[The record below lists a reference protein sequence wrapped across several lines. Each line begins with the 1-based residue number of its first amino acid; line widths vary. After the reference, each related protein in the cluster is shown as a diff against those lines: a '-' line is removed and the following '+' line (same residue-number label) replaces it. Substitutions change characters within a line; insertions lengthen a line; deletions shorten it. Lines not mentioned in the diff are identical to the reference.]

1 VLAPRTSAE
10 RKTKNAKCNELMSLV
25 VKPNKNSQEIVS
37 VTPQSAGWRY
47 ISFSAHQLAPGQTLT
62 FSDNSNEL
70 CVVVL
75 TGIVSA
81 QADGFDWKEIGGRKS
96 VFEDAS
102 PYAVYLPP
110 RARLTVTAKT
120 EVELAVAGGPA
131 EGKFPL
137 RLIEPASMRRSVRGK
152 GSNTRYVCD
161 ILPQDEPAESVLVV
175 EVRTPSGNSSSYP
188 PHKHDIDNV
197 PVESLLEETY
207 YHRINPPQ
215 GFVFQ
220 RVYSDSRDLDES
232 MAVEDRDV
240 VLVPRGY
247 HPVVVPHGYESY
259 YFNVMA
265 GPKRVWHF
273 YNDPAHEWILTA
285 AA

>member
-1 VLAPRTSAE
+1 MNLLIKPQ
-10 RKTKNAKCNELMSLV
+10 KNAE
-25 VKPNKNSQEIVS
+25 EIVS

-47 ISFSAHQLAPGQTLT
+47 VSFSAHKLTPGATLS

-75 TGIVSA
+75 SGIVSA
-81 QADGFDWKEIGGRKS
+81 QTEGFDWKDIGGRMS
-96 VFEDAS
+96 VFEDTS

-110 RARLTVTAKT
+110 RANLTVTAKT
-120 EVELAVAGGPA
+120 DAELGVAGAPA
-131 EGKFPL
+131 KGELPA
-137 RLIEPASMRRSVRGK
+137 RLIEPACLPRTARGK
-152 GSNTRYVCD
+152 GFNIRYVCD
-161 ILPQDEPAESVLVV
+161 ILPQNEPAESVLVV

-188 PHKHDIDNV
+188 PHKHDVDNV
-197 PVESLLEETY
+197 PLESQLEETY

-215 GFVFQ
+215 GFVFH
-220 RVYSDSRDLDES
+220 RVYSDSRDIDES

-247 HPVVVPHGYESY
+247 HPVVVPYGYESY

-273 YNDPAHEWILTA
+273 HNDPAHEWILSAT
-285 AA
+285 

>member
-1 VLAPRTSAE
+1 MNL
-10 RKTKNAKCNELMSLV
+10 L
-25 VKPNKNSQEIVS
+25 VKPKKNSQEIVS

-47 ISFSAHQLAPGQTLT
+47 VRFSAYQLASGASLTL
-62 FSDNSNEL
+62 SENANEL

-75 TGIVSA
+75 SGIVSA
-81 QADGFDWKEIGGRKS
+81 QTEGQNWKEIGQRVS
-96 VFEDAS
+96 VFEDAA
-102 PYAVYLPP
+102 PYAVYVPP
-110 RARLTVTAKT
+110 RGELVVTART
-120 EVELAVAGGPA
+120 NAELGVAGGPA
-131 EGKFPL
+131 KGELPA
-137 RLIEPASMRRSVRGK
+137 RLIEPTDMRRSVRGK
-152 GSNTRYVCD
+152 GLNTRYVCD

-175 EVRTPSGNSSSYP
+175 EVRTPSGHSSSYP

-197 PVESLLEETY
+197 PAESLLEESY

-220 RVYSDSRDLDES
+220 RVYSDSRDIDES
-232 MAVEDRDV
+232 MAVGDRDV

-273 YNDPAHEWILTA
+273 HNDPAHEWILSVG
-285 AA
+285 

>member
-1 VLAPRTSAE
+1 MNLLIKPR
-10 RKTKNAKCNELMSLV
+10 KD
-25 VKPNKNSQEIVS
+25 SQEIVS

-47 ISFSAHQLAPGQTLT
+47 VSFSAHKLARGETLRL
-62 FSDNSNEL
+62 SDNSNER

-75 TGIVSA
+75 SGIVSA
-81 QADGFDWKEIGGRKS
+81 QTGGFAWKEIGGRMS

-110 RARLTVTAKT
+110 RADLTVTAKT
-120 EVELAVAGGPA
+120 DAELAVAGAPA
-131 EGKFPL
+131 KGELPV
-137 RLIEPASMRRSVRGK
+137 RLIEPASIRRSLRGK
-152 GSNTRYVCD
+152 SPNSRYVCD
-161 ILPQDEPAESVLVV
+161 ILPQDEPGESVLVV
-175 EVRTPSGNSSSYP
+175 EVRTPGGNSSSYP
-188 PHKHDIDNV
+188 PHKHDVDNI
-197 PVESLLEETY
+197 PIESQLEETY

-220 RVYSDSRDLDES
+220 RIYSDSRDLDES

-273 YNDPAHEWILTA
+273 HNDPAHEWMLSAT
-285 AA
+285 

>member
-1 VLAPRTSAE
+1 MMNLI
-10 RKTKNAKCNELMSLV
+10 
-25 VKPNKNSQEIVS
+25 VKPQKGSKEIVS
-37 VTPQSAGWRY
+37 VTPASAGWRY
-47 ISFSAHQLAPGQTLT
+47 ISFSAYQLAAGETLDL
-62 FSDNSNEL
+62 FDNSNEL

-75 TGIVSA
+75 SGIVSA
-81 QADGFDWKEIGGRKS
+81 EAEGHSWKEIGGRMS
-96 VFEDAS
+96 VFDDAA
-102 PYAVYLPP
+102 PYAVYIPP
-110 RARLTVTAKT
+110 RTRLTVAAKT
-120 EVELAVAGGPA
+120 AAELGVAGGPA
-131 EGKFPL
+131 KGELPA
-137 RLIEPASMRRSVRGK
+137 RLIEPAAMRRSERGK

-161 ILPQDEPAESVLVV
+161 ILPQGEPAESVLVV
-175 EVRTPSGNSSSYP
+175 EVKTPSGHSSSYP
-188 PHKHDIDNV
+188 PHKHDMDNI
-197 PVESLLEETY
+197 PQESLLEETY

-232 MAVEDRDV
+232 LSVEDRDV

-273 YNDPAHEWILTA
+273 HNDPAHEWILSA
-285 AA
+285 S

>member
-1 VLAPRTSAE
+1 MNL
-10 RKTKNAKCNELMSLV
+10 LI
-25 VKPNKNSQEIVS
+25 KPKKDSREIVS
-37 VTPQSAGWRY
+37 VTSESSGLHY
-47 ISFSAHQLAPGQTLT
+47 VSFSACKLAPGETLS
-62 FSDNSNEL
+62 FSDSSTEL

-75 TGIVSA
+75 SGIVSA
-81 QADGFDWKEIGGRKS
+81 QTEGFDWKEIGERMS

-110 RARLTVTAKT
+110 RAKLTVTAKT
-120 EVELAVAGGPA
+120 DAELGVAGAPA
-131 EGKFPL
+131 KGALPA
-137 RLIEPASMRRSVRGK
+137 RLIEPASIRRTVRGK

-175 EVRTPSGNSSSYP
+175 EVRTPSENSSSYP

-197 PVESLLEETY
+197 PMESLLEETY

-232 MAVEDRDV
+232 MAVEDRNV

-273 YNDPAHEWILTA
+273 YNDPVHEWILSAT
-285 AA
+285 

>member
-1 VLAPRTSAE
+1 
-10 RKTKNAKCNELMSLV
+10 M
-25 VKPNKNSQEIVS
+25 
-37 VTPQSAGWRY
+37 
-47 ISFSAHQLAPGQTLT
+47 
-62 FSDNSNEL
+62 
-70 CVVVL
+70 
-75 TGIVSA
+75 
-81 QADGFDWKEIGGRKS
+81 S

-102 PYAVYLPP
+102 PYAVYLPHAPSSRSPQKP
-110 RARLTVTAKT
+110 RRSSRWR
-120 EVELAVAGGPA
+120 GSA
-131 EGKFPL
+131 EGKLPV
-137 RLIEPASMRRSVRGK
+137 RLIEPAAIKRSVRGK

-175 EVRTPSGNSSSYP
+175 EVRTPGGHSSSYP

-197 PVESLLEETY
+197 PAESLLEETY

-273 YNDPAHEWILTA
+273 YNDPAHEWILKLPKTSSSSQLRKYLLCQRKP
-285 AA
+285 

>member
-1 VLAPRTSAE
+1 
-10 RKTKNAKCNELMSLV
+10 M
-25 VKPNKNSQEIVS
+25 
-37 VTPQSAGWRY
+37 
-47 ISFSAHQLAPGQTLT
+47 
-62 FSDNSNEL
+62 
-70 CVVVL
+70 
-75 TGIVSA
+75 
-81 QADGFDWKEIGGRKS
+81 S

-110 RARLTVTAKT
+110 RAKLTVTAKT
-120 EVELAVAGGPA
+120 DAELGVAGSPA
-131 EGKFPL
+131 KGELPA
-137 RLIEPASMRRSVRGK
+137 RLIEPASIRRSARGK
-152 GSNTRYVCD
+152 GSNIRYVCD

-188 PHKHDIDNV
+188 PHKHDVDNV
-197 PVESLLEETY
+197 PIESQLEETY

-220 RVYSDSRDLDES
+220 RVYSDSRDLDVA
-232 MAVEDRDV
+232 MAVEDRNV

-273 YNDPAHEWILTA
+273 HNDPAHEWMLSVV
-285 AA
+285 

>member
-1 VLAPRTSAE
+1 MNL
-10 RKTKNAKCNELMSLV
+10 LV
-25 VKPNKNSQEIVS
+25 RPKKNSREIVS

-47 ISFSAHQLAPGQTLT
+47 VSFSAHILAPGETRS
-62 FSDNSNEL
+62 FADNSNEL

-75 TGIVSA
+75 SGIVSA
-81 QADGFDWKEIGGRKS
+81 QTEGFDWKEIGGRMS
-96 VFEDAS
+96 VFEDAA

-110 RARLTVTAKT
+110 RTKLTVIAKT
-120 EVELAVAGGPA
+120 DAELGVAGSPA
-131 EGKFPL
+131 KGELPP
-137 RLIEPASMRRSVRGK
+137 RLIEPASIRRTARGK
-152 GSNTRYVCD
+152 SSNTRYVCD
-161 ILPQDEPAESVLVV
+161 ILPQDEPAESLLVV

-188 PHKHDIDNV
+188 PHKHDVDNV

-232 MAVEDRDV
+232 MAVEDRNV

-247 HPVVVPHGYESY
+247 HPVVVPYGYASY

-273 YNDPAHEWILTA
+273 HNDPAHEWMLSA
-285 AA
+285 S

>member
-1 VLAPRTSAE
+1 MKL
-10 RKTKNAKCNELMSLV
+10 LI
-25 VKPNKNSQEIVS
+25 KPKKDSQEIVS
-37 VTPQSAGWRY
+37 VTPRSAGWRY
-47 ISFSAHQLAPGQTLT
+47 ISFSAHKLSPGETVS
-62 FSDNSNEL
+62 FSDASNEL

-75 TGIVSA
+75 SGIVTASSE
-81 QADGFDWKEIGGRKS
+81 GYDWKEIGGRMS
-96 VFEDAS
+96 VFEDVA

-110 RARLTVTAKT
+110 GAKVTVTSKT
-120 EVELAVAGGPA
+120 ESELGVAGGPA
-131 EGKFPL
+131 AGQLPV
-137 RLIEPASMRRSVRGK
+137 RLIEPTAMRRSARGT

-161 ILPQDEPAESVLVV
+161 ILPQDQPAESVLVV
-175 EVRTPSGNSSSYP
+175 EVRTPSGHSSSYP
-188 PHKHDIDNV
+188 PHKPDIDNI
-197 PVESLLEETY
+197 PKESQLEETY
-207 YHRINPPQ
+207 YHRINPAQ

-273 YNDPAHEWILTA
+273 HNDPAHEWIFSAT
-285 AA
+285 